1 MFYGA
6 LEIISGHTYYENVD
20 KNVFCMNNR
29 VIIEKDF
36 ILEMLENNN
45 KIIMNPNFTFTT
57 WTILVKYYSN
67 CSSPIKLLVFAEDTD
82 DTFIFN
88 FLKQRVEYIAKTE
101 LEYEVNFQH
110 DGLSLEK
117 ELIGKKIHFRICN

>member
-45 KIIMNPNFTFTT
+45 KIIMNFLGQNQDYPITKTFN
-57 WTILVKYYSN
+57 SN
-67 CSSPIKLLVFAEDTD
+67 QT
-82 DTFIFN
+82 
-88 FLKQRVEYIAKTE
+88 
-101 LEYEVNFQH
+101 
-110 DGLSLEK
+110 
-117 ELIGKKIHFRICN
+117 